1 MKDVKGVRIKRIIEA
16 NVFISKIIVKQDHV
30 ISDGNVVEIRLIS
43 ALIVVI
49 YAEGG
54 ENRNFFYVQ
63 NLDLDLLFQKERVI
77 QEEENIDIRILD
89 VQVFARFVKPKV
101 ADDDSYLHILVLYY
115 ELVWDHFCSSKNRV

>member
-115 ELVWDHFCSSKNRV
+115 ELV